1 MTRPIM
7 RKTSLTATALLLA
20 LSLSWIV
27 SSQQKKP
34 SLAKAE
40 LLALLKQAPEHRS
53 GQADLADEITERGLA
68 FKLDEQTLDE
78 FRQAGA
84 KGFLLDAIRRAG
96 GLTTPTQPSNPAP
109 TPPVGEPAQ
118 EERPRLRDRDE
129 APREMTPEEREAARA
144 KLPLLEQARW
154 HAMEFVEELPNFM
167 VTEIVSRYE
176 RTPQSR
182 DWKLVDTLEIEL
194 TYREKEGE
202 KARLVKING
211 KPTVTTFE
219 KVDGSTSTGEFG
231 MMLAGLFSPATQAD
245 FKEVRKETY
254 GGRQSTVFDF
264 RVKKVNS
271 RSTITDKGSGREI
284 TPGYSG
290 TVWID
295 NESRRTLRIEVSHD
309 DIPTSFPVSLAEN
322 SVDYEWVMI
331 ADQKHLLP
339 VRAEVLMGRD
349 AIRHYTRNVIELKN
363 YRKFDTDL
371 IIK

>member
-1 MTRPIM
+1 M
-7 RKTSLTATALLLA
+7 RRTTLIISTLLVA
-20 LSLSWIV
+20 LSVYAIV
-27 SSQQKKP
+27 SAQQKKP
-34 SLAKAE
+34 PLTKTE
-40 LLALLKQAPEHRS
+40 LVAMLKQAPEHRS

-68 FKLDEQTLDE
+68 FKLDEKTLE
-78 FRQAGA
+78 ELKEAGA

-96 GLTTPTQPSNPAP
+96 GGATPTQSSIPS
-109 TPPVGEPAQ
+109 TPSTVSEPAQ
-118 EERPRLRDRDE
+118 EERPRLRDREE
-129 APREMTPEEREAARA
+129 APREMTPEEREAALAR
-144 KLPLLEQARW
+144 LPLLEQARW
-154 HAMEFVEELPNFM
+154 HAMEFVDELPNFT

-194 TYREKEGE
+194 TYRVKEGE

-211 KPTVTTFE
+211 KPATTTFE

-231 MMLAGLFSPATQAD
+231 MMLAGIFSPATQTA
-245 FKEVRKETY
+245 FREVRKEVY

-264 RVKKVNS
+264 KVKKVNS
-271 RSTITDKGSGREI
+271 RSTITDKGSGQEI

-295 NESRRTLRIEVSHD
+295 LESKRTIRIELSHD

-322 SVDYEWVMI
+322 SVDYEWVTI
-331 ADQKHLLP
+331 ADEKYLLP

-349 AIRHYTRNVIELKN
+349 NVRQYTRNVIEFKN
-363 YRKFDTDL
+363 YHKFETDV